1 MNPIEITLSNE
12 REILDQLVSELPR
25 LLEGLEIERIETL
38 PRTRKGVKPDLLID
52 VRLGRQSKR
61 LVVEVKTL
69 GEPRFAAQAIA
80 QLKESVQPFSNGY
93 PVFAT
98 RYVGETSRQRLRA
111 AGVGYIDLLG
121 NVYLRFGG
129 VLIDRLAQGSF
140 EAERRGLRQLFAPK
154 ATRVIRT
161 LLLSPKEPA
170 RITDLARDCSMSPAG
185 VYWVA
190 QLLEDKG
197 FVERDS
203 CKRVVLVKPKEL
215 LDAWASSWSI
225 DRNASTGYFSFE
237 RTADALMKKVA
248 SVSKRDSMRYAFT
261 LMAGASFI
269 APFVRFQ
276 DVWLYVD
283 GEEDAWI
290 KALDLKPVD
299 GGGNIVIARP
309 YDVGV
314 FSGLQVIEG
323 VNVVSNIQLYVDLYN
338 YPARGRE
345 QAEFLRERKIG
356 F

>member
-1 MNPIEITLSNE
+1 MNPIEKAPSNE
-12 REILDQLVSELPR
+12 RETLDRLVSELPR
-25 LLEGLEIERIETL
+25 LLEGLEIVKTEVL
-38 PRTRKGVKPDLLID
+38 PRARGGVQSDLLID
-52 VRLGRQSKR
+52 VRLGRQSKK

-80 QLKESVQPFSNGY
+80 QLSQSVQSASNGY
-93 PVFAT
+93 PVFAA
-98 RYVGETSRQRLRA
+98 RYVGETTRQLCRA
-111 AGVGYIDLLG
+111 AGVGYFDLLG
-121 NVYLRFGG
+121 NIYLRFGG

-140 EAERRGLRQLFAPK
+140 EAERRGLKQLFAPK

-161 LLLSPKEPA
+161 LLLDPKRPA
-170 RITDLARDCSMSPAG
+170 RITDLARECSMSPAG

-203 CKRVVLVKPKEL
+203 SKRVVLVKPKEL
-215 LDAWASSWSI
+215 LDAWASSWSM
-225 DRNASTGYFSFE
+225 DRNASTGYFAFE
-237 RTADALMKKVA
+237 RTPEALMKKVV
-248 SVSKRDSMRYAFT
+248 SVSKRKNLSYAFT

-283 GEEDAWI
+283 GEEEAWI
-290 KALDLKPVD
+290 KALNLKPVD
-299 GGGNIVIARP
+299 GGGNIVMVRP
-309 YDVGV
+309 YDAGV

>member
-1 MNPIEITLSNE
+1 MNPIEMTPSNE
-12 REILDQLVSELPR
+12 RETLDQLVSELPR
-25 LLEGLEIERIETL
+25 LLEGLEIERTEVQ
-38 PRTRKGVKPDLLID
+38 PRARKGAVPDLLID

-80 QLKESVQPFSNGY
+80 QLRESVQSVSNGY
-93 PVFAT
+93 PVFAA
-98 RYVGETSRQRLRA
+98 RYVGETSRQLLRA

-129 VLIDRLAQGSF
+129 VLIDRLAQESF
-140 EAERRGLRQLFAPK
+140 EAERRGLKQLFAPK

-190 QLLEDKG
+190 QLLEDRG

-203 CKRVVLVKPKEL
+203 SKRVVLVKPKEL
-215 LDAWASSWSI
+215 LDAWASSWSM

-237 RTADALMKKVA
+237 RTPDALMKKVA
-248 SVSKRDSMRYAFT
+248 SVSKRDSMPYAFT

-283 GEEDAWI
+283 GEEEAWI

-299 GGGNIVIARP
+299 GGGNIVIVRP
-309 YDVGV
+309 YDAGV
-314 FSGLQVIEG
+314 LSGLQVIEG